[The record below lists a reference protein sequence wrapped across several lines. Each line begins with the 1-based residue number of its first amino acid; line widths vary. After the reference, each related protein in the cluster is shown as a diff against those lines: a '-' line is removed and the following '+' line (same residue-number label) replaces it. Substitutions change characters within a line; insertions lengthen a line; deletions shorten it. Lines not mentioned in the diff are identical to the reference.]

1 MVIKLEVKNLCNF
14 KLEDSIQFNRWRKK
28 IDVIRN
34 LASWHQFQLGDIE
47 HRINCSQVF
56 WEIDSVGV

>member
-1 MVIKLEVKNLCNF
+1 MVIKLEVKNLCDF

-47 HRINCSQVF
+47 HRINCSKVF
-56 WEIDSVGV
+56 